1 MLSQSLSARRARKWR
16 AENPK
21 KARAIWLRSG
31 RVQYTKSRAWLDVLK
46 AKPCMDCKQTFPTE
60 CMDFDHVRGKK
71 LTPINTQTANKSKGP
86 LLEEIKK
93 CDLVCSNCH
102 RIRTRTRKLR
112 R

>member
-21 KARAIWLRSG
+21 KARVLMLR
-31 RVQYTKSRAWLDVLK
+31 QYTKSRTWLDVLK

-71 LTPINTQTANKSKGP
+71 LTPINTQTAHKSKGP